1 MMEIMLSTRF
11 SRVMAILLADDLM
24 ILLAAADEEDDEEGV
39 RCLCLAYDILLALNF
54 LEGEPPPEEGSCCC

>member
-11 SRVMAILLADDLM
+11 SRVMAILLADDL
-24 ILLAAADEEDDEEGV
+24 ILLAAADEDEEGV
-39 RCLCLAYDILLALNF
+39 RCLCLAYDFLLALNF